1 MQNGVEG
8 WVCRRNDIK
17 IIKCKGKDEPAD
29 LKRLL
34 RDTLN
39 VKYNLFANPDL
50 HKPV

>member
-1 MQNGVEG
+1 MGGQIY
-8 WVCRRNDIK
+8 RRNDK
-17 IIKCKGKDEPAD
+17 INIKCKGKDEPAD

-39 VKYNLFANPDL
+39 VKYNLFANTYL